1 MDRGPIGCA
10 TISASRCEMDDPYS
24 SPERLVVS
32 LHISQ
37 EALVSYVMRT
47 LPDSEIEPL
56 EVHLFMCQECR
67 DHLMTVLSA
76 ADTKTK
82 IG

>member
-1 MDRGPIGCA
+1 
-10 TISASRCEMDDPYS
+10 MDDPYS

-37 EALVSYVMRT
+37 GALESYVMRT